1 MNIKLIF
8 FIIFLSFVKG
18 MENLMNN
25 IYKNIDE
32 AIIAFISRIVSKHP
46 ELSKDDLYNDW
57 KKLDTVVIKTNNDIK
72 SSVSRE
78 KPEKPELEKAEKLEK
93 PELEKPEKPLSK
105 ISGCPYKFSKG
116 DKIGLMCGKRAKDG
130 TYCSIHKK
138 HKGQEQKEKKIL
150 PTISNPKKPVLN
162 LNKKLGKFWHAE
174 SKLVFNESKVVYGI
188 YENDKIEKLSDND
201 IETCKKYGFKFIE
214 QDDDDIEQE
223 KKTKVIQEKPK
234 QKPVVD
240 NDDDDDDDDDDIEQE
255 KKTKVIQEKPKQ
267 KPVVDNDDDDDIEQE
282 KKTKVIQEK
291 PKQKPVVDNDDDD
304 DIEQEKKTKVIQE
317 KPKQKPV
324 VDNEKKTKVIQEK
337 PKQKDFFDD
346 DSDLEDLE
354 EKVRNLQLPST
365 YKKDSDDED
374 FENKVKDL
382 KKKNTKTIFKNSK
395 YNQKEDSDDDIEEE
409 KSIKPQPPK
418 KLPDDIL
425 EKTVQELSNSKK
437 VVKKALG
444 YDEEEIL
451 SDEE

>member
-234 QKPVVD
+234 QK
-240 NDDDDDDDDDDIEQE
+240 
-255 KKTKVIQEKPKQ
+255 
-267 KPVVDNDDDDDIEQE
+267 
-282 KKTKVIQEK
+282 
-291 PKQKPVVDNDDDD
+291 
-304 DIEQEKKTKVIQE
+304 
-317 KPKQKPV
+317 
-324 VDNEKKTKVIQEK
+324 
-337 PKQKDFFDD
+337 DFFDD